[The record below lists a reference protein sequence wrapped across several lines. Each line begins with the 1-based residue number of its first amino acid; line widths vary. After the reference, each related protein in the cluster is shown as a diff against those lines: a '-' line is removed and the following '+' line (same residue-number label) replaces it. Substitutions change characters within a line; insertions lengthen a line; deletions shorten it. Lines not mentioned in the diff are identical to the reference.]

1 MGEKLATHWNAAG
14 EVDGYGSTF
23 MGLYFLPILT
33 MGISLLLVF
42 LPGIDPMKANIE
54 TFRSDY
60 NRFILVFAGFMYYI
74 YSLSLAW
81 NLGWHFSMNAA
92 IAPAFGLF
100 FVLTGMMVRKAKRNF
115 FIGIRTPW
123 TLANDVVWDKTH
135 QLGGKLFIGAGL
147 LTAATVFYPSISMTV
162 LMVTVIG
169 AAVISLVYSYVE
181 FKRIENQSSTN

>member
-1 MGEKLATHWNAAG
+1 LATHWNAAG

>member
-1 MGEKLATHWNAAG
+1 
-14 EVDGYGSTF
+14 
-23 MGLYFLPILT
+23 
-33 MGISLLLVF
+33 
-42 LPGIDPMKANIE
+42 
-54 TFRSDY
+54 
-60 NRFILVFAGFMYYI
+60 MYYI

-100 FVLTGMMVRKAKRNF
+100 FILTGMMVRKAKRNF